1 MKSWNRIFAAA
12 IRLLVVGACLIGIH
26 ESWKFYR
33 SDESLLQG
41 KPESIRAAIRL
52 EPDCWWCYVQLARLD
67 EKDAEELLQA
77 SLRLNAYNGES
88 AIDLGLRYE
97 SDGDFRRAENLL
109 LQAFAVDRTYG
120 SRWSLANFYF
130 RRDNL
135 PEFWTWARRAA
146 EMPAIDIRP
155 LFELSWRV
163 APEPKTIEANLI
175 DDDPFVI
182 RQYIEF
188 LVGKNLTEAAVHPAL
203 RLIHTGST
211 VKDRGLYFG
220 LTDRDRILGLIDRLI
235 DANDAPNAD
244 SLWRELIRQH
254 AVVAD
259 TSVPNNPEFSR
270 DPMPVKFDWS
280 FSAFAGLHSWPG
292 SSGLIAEFTGVE
304 PESCTIVEQTISL
317 RRGNYRLV
325 SSYRWQNIAA
335 NTGIRWQIVD
345 AKSGAVVVSSPSL
358 SSDSLSSVTIPF
370 SVGPDVSL
378 LRLQLVYRRELGT
391 PRVAGTL
398 VIPSIRIQALSQ
410 T

>member
-1 MKSWNRIFAAA
+1 MTSGNRIFAVA
-12 IRLLVVGACLIGIH
+12 IRFLVVGACLIGIR
-26 ESWKFYR
+26 ESWRFYR

-41 KPESIRAAIRL
+41 EPESIRAAIRL

-67 EKDAEELLQA
+67 EKDAEELLQT
-77 SLRLNAYNGES
+77 SLRLNAYDGGA

-97 SDGDFRRAENLL
+97 SDGDFRRAEDLL
-109 LQAFAVDRTYG
+109 LRAFAVDRTYA

-146 EMPAIDIRP
+146 ELPAADIRP

-163 APEPKTIEANLI
+163 APEPKTIEANLVE
-175 DDDPFVI
+175 DDPYVI

-188 LVGKNLTEAAVHPAL
+188 LAGKNLTEAAVHPAL

-211 VKDRGLYFG
+211 VKDHWRYFG
-220 LTDRDRILGLIDRLI
+220 LTDQERVLELIDRLI
-235 DANDAPNAD
+235 AANDAPNAD
-244 SLWRELIRQH
+244 SLWQELIRQH

-259 TSVPNNPEFSR
+259 TSIPNNPEFAR
-270 DPMPVKFDWS
+270 DPLPVKFDWN
-280 FSAFAGLHSWPG
+280 FSAYTGLHSWPG
-292 SSGLIAEFTGVE
+292 SSGLITEFTGGE
-304 PESCTIVEQTISL
+304 PESCTIVEQTILL

-325 SSYRWQNIAA
+325 SSYRSQNIAA

-345 AKSGAVVVSSPSL
+345 VKSGAVVAGSPSL
-358 SSDSLSSVTIPF
+358 SSGSLASVVIPF
-370 SVGPDVSL
+370 SVEPDFSL
-378 LRLQLVYRRELGT
+378 LRLQLVYQRELGT